1 MINLLDGTT
10 NKPSKFRTRDWVEIN
25 DESKGR
31 YDNSN
36 ITFKT
41 FVAGSKLCDC
51 SDAYIL
57 VKGTIAVSNTAGAGA
72 AVNNTDKKVIFKNR
86 APFTNCITEINNI
99 QIDDGQNIDV
109 VMPMYNLIE
118 YSDAYSKTSGSLQ
131 QYYRDEP
138 ALHNK
143 GNNIDFPADNN
154 NSASFKFKQK
164 ITGQAKN
171 SGTKDAEI
179 MVPIKYLSNFWMP
192 WDAFN

>member
-25 DESKGR
+25 DESKGI

-36 ITFKT
+36 ITFKA
-41 FVAGSKLCDC
+41 F
-51 SDAYIL
+51 IL
-57 VKGTIAVSNTAGAGA
+57 VKGTITVSNAAAADA
-72 AVNNTDKKVIFKNR
+72 AVNNTNKKVIFKNYT
-86 APFTNCITEINNI
+86 PFTDCITEINDT
-99 QIDDGQNIDV
+99 QIDDGQKIDV

-179 MVPIKYLSNFWMP
+179 MVPLKYRNNFWMP
-192 WDAFN
+192 